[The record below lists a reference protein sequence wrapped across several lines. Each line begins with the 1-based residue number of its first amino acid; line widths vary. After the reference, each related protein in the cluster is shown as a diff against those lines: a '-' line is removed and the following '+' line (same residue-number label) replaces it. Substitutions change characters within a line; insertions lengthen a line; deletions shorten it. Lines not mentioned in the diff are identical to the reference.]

1 MRKKE
6 TKSNFRKK
14 CLKSRSG
21 SFTPIRWF
29 RGVSRKINPMG
40 KKKTNHRK
48 KQPAINPQKQGN
60 RILFVTK
67 STDKKREI

>member
-1 MRKKE
+1 LRKKG

-29 RGVSRKINPMG
+29 GGASGKINLHLAAEQKNNWRKGSRKW
-40 KKKTNHRK
+40 KK
-48 KQPAINPQKQGN
+48 
-60 RILFVTK
+60 
-67 STDKKREI
+67 E